1 MPSYEMPVVVRM
13 NKEELAAA
21 LGRPTSDPDVERL
34 GGLNVVLH
42 PIGDTAKVAAHPA
55 LAAAPGAGAALTAL
69 AQTLKP
75 IEEKLFQRLRSNPAL
90 AKRFLVNP
98 AATLDELELVDP
110 STKSQIQSHASK
122 IAPAMTVKK

>member
-13 NKEELAAA
+13 SKEELAAA
-21 LGRPTSDPDVERL
+21 LGRPLSDPDVERL

-42 PIGDTAKVAAHPA
+42 PIGDTAKVAAHPT
-55 LAAAPGAGAALTAL
+55 LAAAPGAEAALMAL

-98 AATLDELELVDP
+98 AATLEELELVNP
-110 STKSQIQSHASK
+110 SIKSQIQNHAGK